1 MKKSYTFVASLML
14 LLGTSCGDE
23 QIPRGETGK
32 PVTFSV
38 STVSGIGQT
47 RTVTNDDGTTNF
59 VAGDCI
65 GIFATKGADGVNVKH
80 VVGSDGTVSSDEG
93 VYFNGSGDATADFYA
108 YYPYDATATGT
119 QVNFRVASDQ
129 DNEQR
134 FNQSDFL
141 TAVTT
146 AVPVDTDKDVSLKFR
161 HRLSQIQL
169 EMVVS
174 ANGQKPDSVLVNNC
188 RTAVTWNY
196 LQDQCTTTGD
206 AGSVKMW
213 QQNSTGNPIF
223 RALIPAQT
231 VNTNTKLLSIHIG
244 EKTYVFTTSA
254 AVSLGGNSIK
264 KFKIGI
270 GSDDK
275 LVVFSAD
282 ITTGVWEEDTEV
294 IEGEGTLVEPET
306 LLEETNLENFTFT
319 AVQKTKEEINAKGW
333 WKFHAYPE
341 RDVVEIAADPDDA
354 TRGMTMH
361 FRRDTLSWHN
371 GTFYYCAGEVV
382 KGRYELKFKAKSSQ
396 TDNMKANQLRIGA
409 YMQEFITDEEGK
421 TKNKDYYAIIENGD
435 TEVTTV
441 YKQILSYDEYAEY
454 TVIFNLGRVST
465 IHNGTAANVTN
476 ESKSVPTANLLKK
489 VVLYLTPNK
498 AGVDFR
504 LDDIS
509 WKPIKEQ

>member
-1 MKKSYTFVASLML
+1 MKKSYTLLTSLIL
-14 LLGTSCGDE
+14 LLFAACNDE
-23 QIPRGETGK
+23 QVPGGEKGK
-32 PVTFSV
+32 RATFSV
-38 STVSGIGQT
+38 SVAGSDAQT
-47 RTVTNDDGTTNF
+47 RTVTNDDGTTDF

-80 VVGSDGTVSSDEG
+80 VVSSDGTVSSDEG

-108 YYPYDATATGT
+108 YYPYDETAAGT
-119 QVNFRVASDQ
+119 QVSFKVASDQ

-134 FNQSDFL
+134 FNRSDFL

-146 AVPVDTDKDVSLKFR
+146 GVPVDTDQDVSLKFR

-174 ANGQKPDSVLVNNC
+174 GNGQKPDSVLVNNC
-188 RTAVTWNY
+188 RTALVWDY

-213 QQNSTGNPIF
+213 QQNTTGNPIF
-223 RALIPAQT
+223 RALIPAQSIGAK
-231 VNTNTKLLSIHIG
+231 TKLLSIHIG

-254 AVSLGGNSIK
+254 DVALSGNSIK

-275 LVVFSAD
+275 LIVFSAD

-306 LLEETNLENFTFT
+306 LLEETDMENFTFT
-319 AVQKTKEEINAKGW
+319 AVQKTKEEINARGW

-354 TRGMTMH
+354 ARGMTMH

-409 YMQEFITDEEGK
+409 YMQEFVTDDAGK
-421 TKNKDYYAIIENGD
+421 TKNKDYYAIIENGE

-441 YKQILSYDEYAEY
+441 YRQILTYDEYAEY

-465 IHNGTAANVTN
+465 IHNGTAANVTD
-476 ESKSVPTANLLKK
+476 ESKSVPTADLLKK

-498 AGVDFR
+498 AGVDFHV
-504 LDDIS
+504 DDIS
-509 WKPIKEQ
+509 WKPVSE